1 MRQPTEIE
9 FPPLHPGQRMVA
21 DSAARYRCLAAGRRW
36 GKTRLGSALCVAEG
50 LAGRRAWW
58 VAPSYKVAAVGW
70 RGIRSLASALIPHG
84 LVTVRLG
91 EQAVEFASG
100 GWVQVRSADNPDALR
115 GEGLDLVV
123 MDECA
128 FIQEAAWTEAL
139 RPALSDRIGK
149 AVFISTPK
157 GRNWFYRM
165 YQRGLGGGDWQ
176 SWQLPTASNPYIVA
190 SEVEAARDTLPAL
203 TFEQEYLAIFLEN
216 AGVVFRNLAACLTLQ
231 PDTPWNHAGHQIV
244 AGVDWGKQEDFTA
257 ISVGCRDC
265 RMEVAY
271 DRYNQID
278 YSFQRDRL
286 LSLCHH
292 WGVSGILP
300 ERNAIGQPIIDEMI
314 RQGVPILWGPDEQP
328 GFLTTPSTKPQLIE
342 NLALVL
348 EREELRYLA
357 DPLWQGE
364 LEAYERVISPVTGRS
379 QYSAPEGMHDDTV
392 IARALMTWAITN
404 APSWLLWQ

>member
-1 MRQPTEIE
+1 M
-9 FPPLHPGQRMVA
+9 
-21 DSAARYRCLAAGRRW
+21 
-36 GKTRLGSALCVAEG
+36 LGSALCVAEG

-70 RGIRSLASALIPHG
+70 RGIRTLSGPLVRHG
-84 LVTVRLG
+84 IATVRLG
-91 EQAVEFASG
+91 DQAVEFSNG
-100 GWVQVRSADNPDALR
+100 GWVQVRSADNPDSLR

-165 YQRGLGGGDWQ
+165 YQRGLGGGDWH
-176 SWQLPTASNPYIVA
+176 SWQLPTVSNPYMQA
-190 SEVEAARDTLPAL
+190 SEVEEARQTLPAL
-203 TFEQEYLAIFLEN
+203 TFEQEYLAVFLEH
-216 AGVVFRNLAACLTLQ
+216 AGVVFRNLGACLTLDT
-231 PDTPWNHAGHQIV
+231 DTPWNHAGHQIV

-265 RMEVAY
+265 KREVAI
-271 DRYNQID
+271 DRFNQID

-286 LSLCHH
+286 MSLCSH

-300 ERNAIGQPIIDEMI
+300 ERNAIGQPIIDEMV
-314 RQGVPILWGPDEQP
+314 RQGVPILSGPDEQP
-328 GFLTTPSTKPQLIE
+328 GFMTTPTTKPQLIE
-342 NLALVL
+342 NQALVL
-348 EREELRYLA
+348 EREEMHYIA
-357 DPLWQGE
+357 DALWQGE
-364 LEAYERVISPVTGRS
+364 LEAYERIISPVTGRS

-404 APSWLLWQ
+404 APSWLIWQ